1 MFKLSQA
8 GMPENPSYPRNL
20 TQLGYFIDERSEIR
34 TIRPPHNYYNFW
46 ISNNNHINEAFRESM
61 HACINEE
68 VIHRMTALGI
78 PPIYLPQLSTEKPHS
93 EPNVPVLV
101 TEKEE
106 LRKLKRITVVVND
119 DFQDLGLW
127 AYRIVS
133 KEHGLEAGSVV
144 SLAKALHKSDS
155 EPAEVPA
162 HPTQGPA
169 ENDTHDLNESPTSED
184 ATHSSGLEPTDV
196 PTHPAKKSSENEKH
210 DLKESLISKPGANI
224 GPESPIASKTSV
236 TSTEDVPF
244 NVPENWQ
251 APGLVVLNPGQLL
264 YSYQLDKAVTKQSWD
279 SQPRKS
285 AIHPVATIDPIRN
298 RAEGHRTV
306 DEHVK
311 STFDTI
317 LNNPDWVAPDAHIY
331 MIGIGNGGDA
341 MLRVLSKEWPKYEK
355 RVEAIALTDPTP
367 VHEVFED
374 QRFVRFLRDRT
385 RVLAP
390 SAEAFGVPLAVPSPA
405 SSALP
410 EHSSDWGYHYFPIQS
425 SGERIFGE
433 IIFPTTYR
441 HILAWFDAVA
451 STAEYRNPEM
461 KVPEVLP
468 QGLEDVEIFDA
479 TKDAPEEKADE

>member
-8 GMPENPSYPRNL
+8 GIPEDPSYPRNL
-20 TQLGYFIDERSEIR
+20 SQLGYFIDKQSEIR

-46 ISNNNHINEAFRESM
+46 ISNNDRVNEAFRESM

-68 VIHRMTALGI
+68 IIHRMTALGI
-78 PPIYLPQLSTEKPHS
+78 PPIYLPHLATEKPHGQA
-93 EPNVPVLV
+93 NVPILV

-106 LRKLKRITVVVND
+106 LRKLKKVTVVVND

-133 KEHGLEAGSVV
+133 KERGLEAGSVV
-144 SLAKALHKSDS
+144 SLAKALHNSDIAS
-155 EPAEVPA
+155 VKVRAHCAEKDES
-162 HPTQGPA
+162 GP
-169 ENDTHDLNESPTSED
+169 DESPISNPGPHD
-184 ATHSSGLEPTDV
+184 SGLEPGEV
-196 PTHPAKKSSENEKH
+196 PTHPAQETAENEKH

-224 GPESPIASKTSV
+224 GPESPIASKTPV

-244 NVPENWQ
+244 KVPENWQ

-264 YSYQLDKAVTKQSWD
+264 YSYRLDKAVTKQSWD
-279 SQPRKS
+279 SQPRPS
-285 AIHPVATIDPIRN
+285 AIHPVPRIDPVQN

-317 LNNPDWVAPDAHIY
+317 LNSSDWVAPDAKIY

-341 MLRVLSKEWPKYEK
+341 ILKTLSKEWPKYQG

-374 QRFVRFLRDRT
+374 QGFVRFLRDRG
-385 RVLAP
+385 RALVP
-390 SAEAFGVPLAVPSPA
+390 SAEALGVPLAVPPPG
-405 SSALP
+405 SSDLP
-410 EHSSDWGYHYFPIQS
+410 QHSSDWGYHYYPIQS
-425 SGERIFGE
+425 SGERVFGE
-433 IIFPTTYR
+433 IIFPTNQR
-441 HILAWFDAVA
+441 DILDWFDGVA
-451 STAEYRNPEM
+451 NTADYRNPQM
-461 KVPEVLP
+461 QVPEFLP
-468 QGLEDVEIFDA
+468 EGLEDAEIFDA
-479 TKDAPEEKADE
+479 TKDAPEEKANE